1 MKVMRGKF
9 ILITLF
15 VLILDHLTKY
25 VVSRAL
31 DLYDAIEII
40 PGYFRIAYVRN
51 WGVAFGYFAEPQSTW
66 KPYLLGCLAVVAVVV
81 IIIYSS
87 RMPSQRVLLQV
98 ALAVTMGGIL
108 GNFIDRVMRGWVVDF
123 IELHVKDSFHWP
135 TFNIADS
142 AITIGIA
149 LLLIDT
155 LRHPDPDV
163 SSEEAGSLPQ

>member
-1 MKVMRGKF
+1 MKGKF
-9 ILITLF
+9 ILVALL
-15 VLILDHLTKY
+15 VLIADHLTKY
-25 VVSRAL
+25 IVSRAMN
-31 DLYDAIEII
+31 LYDSIEVI

-51 WGVAFGYFAEPQSTW
+51 WGVAFGYFAEPGSTW
-66 KPYLLGCLAVVAVVV
+66 KPYLLACLAIVAVVV
-81 IIIYSS
+81 IIVYSS

-108 GNFIDRVMRGWVVDF
+108 GNFIDRVLRGWVVDF
-123 IELHVKDSFHWP
+123 IELHIGDSLHWP
-135 TFNIADS
+135 TFNVADS

-163 SSEEAGSLPQ
+163 SREEADSLPQ